1 MTPCRVR
8 LGMHALVIEDENLFS
23 LLIEDHA
30 IAVDDNDRIEHI
42 VEQRKKG
49 RVKRHRYVLA
59 A

>member
-1 MTPCRVR
+1 
-8 LGMHALVIEDENLFS
+8 MHALVIEDENLFS